1 MARHRVRCA
10 HSTAGHIA
18 WLGSW
23 ARTWRVQ
30 CPQRRSGAAVAHSR
44 PHTSPG
50 CHRPTV
56 ASLRPQAPRPS
67 PPRCRTRPGTWAAT
81 SRDVP
86 APTSVVQSV
95 QPTLDHVGN
104 PDACRL
110 QKSKLSPTVSASLA
124 SLLTLGRKRPRLRG
138 GAPFVHSCPPRHM
151 IPPSGLMIAGLSL
164 QTTFAN

>member
-86 APTSVVQSV
+86 APTSVVRAVGATNFGPRGEPGRLSV
-95 QPTLDHVGN
+95 TLS
-104 PDACRL
+104 L
-110 QKSKLSPTVSASLA
+110 TVSASLA
-124 SLLTLGRKRPRLRG
+124 SLLALGRKRPRLRG